1 MSILKPKKQA
11 RRKVKPLS
19 KGTRPLYI
27 EPAEE
32 PPAELPILNPE
43 ERESLKVLLTYMDE
57 RSESKNV
64 KPKTPGK
71 LRRSHSQE
79 DRDAENSRVLKLLE
93 GCK

>member
-1 MSILKPKKQA
+1 MANLKPKKPA
-11 RRKVKPLS
+11 RRKIKPLS
-19 KGTRPLYI
+19 KAPQPLYI

-57 RSESKNV
+57 RSESTNV

-71 LRRSHSQE
+71 LRRSHSVE
-79 DRDAENSRVLKLLE
+79 DRDAENERVLKILA